1 MLAVGSEHTA
11 LLRMVK
17 NGKLSIDMNMFLQ
30 NVVMA
35 DLNLTGK
42 VHKDADEELSLLW

>member
-11 LLRMVK
+11 LLKMIK
-17 NGKLSIDMNMFLQ
+17 NGKLTINLQSFLS

-35 DLNLTGK
+35 DLNMAGK
-42 VHKDADEELSLLW
+42 F